1 MSFTQK
7 REPGGNGRGQ
17 ALSVGVAAYIAAKQI
32 LNMIIGGFSLT
43 GLLILLF
50 GIGAG
55 ICFLFGVKKSNLVVA
70 VLMML
75 TACAYLPNNLKH
87 IGCNVYL
94 LYTAEGLLDMAGAML
109 LAFHQDIRSH
119 CKCN

>member
-1 MSFTQK
+1 MSRNAD
-7 REPGGNGRGQ
+7 RESGGISRGQ
-17 ALSVGVAAYIAAKQI
+17 ALSTGIAAYIAAKQI

-55 ICFLFGVKKSNLVVA
+55 VCFWFGVKKSNLVAA

-75 TACAYLPNNLKH
+75 TACAYLPNNLKN
-87 IGCNVYL
+87 IGLNVYL
-94 LYTAEGLLDMAGAML
+94 LYSAEGLLDMAGAML
-109 LAFHQDIRSH
+109 LAFQQDIRKH
-119 CKCN
+119 CKCQ